1 MGVNDMSL
9 RSAAKDIE
17 CVLVSEEEIEN
28 KTKEIAEAINAYYKD
43 EEVVAVCILK
53 GSVPFYWDLIKKF
66 SFPVTFDF
74 MCVSSYGGGTVSSG
88 ALKIS
93 KDIAVDIENKNVL
106 IVEDILDSGNTLYSL
121 KKIFAERNPKDIKIC
136 TLLDKPERRV
146 KDIKADFKGFE
157 IEDRFVV
164 GYGLDY
170 DEKYRQLPYIG
181 VLKEEV
187 YSK

>member
-1 MGVNDMSL
+1 MYFK
-9 RSAAKDIE
+9 RAEKDIE
-17 CVLVSEEEIEN
+17 KILVSEKEIEN
-28 KTKEIAEAINAYYKD
+28 RITEIAEELNAYYKD
-43 EEVVAVCILK
+43 DEVIAVCILK
-53 GSVPFYWDLIKKF
+53 GSVPFYWDLIKKL

-74 MCVSSYGGGTVSSG
+74 MCVSSYGSGTVSSG
-88 ALKIS
+88 ELTIS
-93 KDIAVDIENKNVL
+93 KDIAADINGKRVL
-106 IVEDILDSGNTLYSL
+106 IVEDILDSGNTLFSL

-146 KDIKADFKGFE
+146 KDIKADFLGFA
-157 IEDRFVV
+157 IEDKFVV

-181 VLKEEV
+181 ILKPEV